1 MYYNHCVNKKVNIC
15 ILVCVIILANIIAS
29 PLFAQTKADMADTP
43 NSNAPTITDIPDEE
57 PIETPTVS
65 ITTGQ
70 DVLDWA
76 LKCLDEA
83 YTIDCYSTGT
93 VVSNVGGVKQNTY
106 SSTQRDPNGNVLNVS
121 ASVNCAGI
129 AGKDVYTLDYV
140 TNGTVY
146 ERTTSKV
153 SSSFVPTFTSG
164 WQSISVAQYQASN
177 GVLCGDLNYIINDE
191 TILNVGQMKRNY
203 LKTSNGI
210 TTTFSTK
217 VTLDLE
223 KSVEKYKLLLKNMSE
238 STIMPVFT
246 KVELT
251 FYVDK
256 DGVLQSMQ
264 VKECYKIKSYGL
276 SVEMSADMTTVY
288 KSFDNYFIIK
298 DPRV

>member
-1 MYYNHCVNKKVNIC
+1 MSYVSKKVNVC
-15 ILVCVIILANIIAS
+15 ILVCVIILANVVAL
-29 PLFAQTKADMADTP
+29 PLFTKVKVDIVDDANT
-43 NSNAPTITDIPDEE
+43 NAPTIIEIPDEE
-57 PIETPTVS
+57 PIETPSVS
-65 ITTGQ
+65 ISTGR
-70 DVLDWA
+70 DVLDLA

-153 SSSFVPTFTSG
+153 SSSFVPTFTSD
-164 WQSISVAQYQASN
+164 WQSLSVAQYRANN
-177 GVLCGDLNYIINDE
+177 GVLCGDVNYTINDE
-191 TILNVGQMKRNY
+191 TIVSIGQMKRHY
-203 LKTSNGI
+203 LKTSDGL

-238 STIMPVFT
+238 STITPVFT

-251 FYVDK
+251 FYINK
-256 DGVLQSMQ
+256 DGILQSIQ
-264 VKECYKIKSYGL
+264 VEECYKIKSYGL